1 MEGHYLRR
9 LARLEME
16 ERIIQIRYELA
27 WGEACAGNDGEFPGG
42 LDLEEQLLDELTEL
56 EIALLIGRYHP
67 HASGSLPATA
77 EKEWR

>member
-1 MEGHYLRR
+1 MEGDYLRR

-16 ERIIQIRYELA
+16 ERVIQIRYELA
-27 WGEACAGNDGEFPGG
+27 WGGACAGNDGEFPGG

-56 EIALLIGRYHP
+56 ELALLSGRYHP
-67 HASGSLPATA
+67 HVSGGLPATA